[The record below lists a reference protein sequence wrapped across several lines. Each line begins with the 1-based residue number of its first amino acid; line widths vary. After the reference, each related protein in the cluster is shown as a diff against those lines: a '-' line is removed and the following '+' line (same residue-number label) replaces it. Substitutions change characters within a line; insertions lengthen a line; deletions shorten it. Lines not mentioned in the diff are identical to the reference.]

1 MINSIKNKNHLI
13 VIISSVQITHLEQHD
28 CVLVDVSA
36 TAIDVINIH
45 SFFLLIHNDTF
56 SFSSCQFNL
65 IIFLFDLQ
73 FQLSTWPQLKMVGVT
88 FLTMEI

>member
-1 MINSIKNKNHLI
+1 MNKHYKPLVLQIDKHDCHFILFEFQIKLMINSIKNKNHLI

-45 SFFLLIHNDTF
+45 SFFYSFMMTHFGSLLVNFI
-56 SFSSCQFNL
+56 
-65 IIFLFDLQ
+65 
-73 FQLSTWPQLKMVGVT
+73 
-88 FLTMEI
+88 